1 MSVAQGRTVNSELTV
16 LLDSQLPFPA
26 LPAQRLGAERRPL
39 GVRGVRQ
46 TQKAAAS
53 LVKKAALTAK
63 ASCGWWGV
71 SSPSLG
77 YASLGGTNNHK
88 YYGNYTGILENME
101 YPGPSFSQ
109 LPSPHLPMIQ
119 KNGYSSRITV
129 FLTFWILCC
138 LSVSISICSS
148 IEDSLWLGRPWWP
161 SG

>member
-1 MSVAQGRTVNSELTV
+1 MGGLEADARGREPAEMSVAQGRTVNSELTV

-119 KNGYSSRITV
+119 KMV
-129 FLTFWILCC
+129 ILVEL
-138 LSVSISICSS
+138 LSFSHFGFFAVYRKEI
-148 IEDSLWLGRPWWP
+148 LLKR
-161 SG
+161 